1 MVSGSRHT
9 TQPDRK
15 SAPQALLPYL
25 LLTVS
30 ALLWSGNFVI
40 SKAVAA
46 SIPPVGL
53 LFWRWMVALVILLPF
68 ALPRLSSQWSL
79 VRANLKLFPLF
90 GLLGVT
96 LFNLL
101 IYTAMHT
108 TTAINAALVNSVIP
122 VLIILFSRLF
132 FKSGITRRQ
141 WFGVLLSLL
150 GVFTI
155 ILRGHP
161 TGILTLSFSS
171 GDLLVLGAAVAWSL
185 YSIALRYYPKGLD
198 PLVFLLCITLCGLP
212 LILPIYLWEI
222 ASGSLIPLTAAS
234 FATIAYVGICA
245 SVIAFICWNSGI
257 RSVGAQS
264 GGQFIHLMPVF
275 STILAVIFLHERLQG
290 FHLFGIVLIV
300 TGIVAATDLLRM
312 GRP

>member
-1 MVSGSRHT
+1 MKT
-9 TQPDRK
+9 
-15 SAPQALLPYL
+15 LLPYL
-25 LLTVS
+25 LLTTS

-40 SKAVAA
+40 SRAVAA

-53 LFWRWMVALVILLPF
+53 LFWRWVVALVILLPF
-68 ALPRLSSQWSL
+68 AVPRFRSQWPI

-122 VLIILFSRLF
+122 VLIIVFSRLF
-132 FKSGITRRQ
+132 YKSGITRQQ
-141 WFGVLLSLL
+141 WFGVVLSLL
-150 GVFTI
+150 GVLTI
-155 ILRGHP
+155 ILRGNLSSV
-161 TGILTLSFSS
+161 LTLSFSI
-171 GDLLVLGAAVAWSL
+171 GDLLVFGAAISWSL
-185 YSIALRYYPKGLD
+185 YSICLRYYPKGLD
-198 PLVFLLCITLCGLP
+198 PLVFLVCITICGLP
-212 LILPIYLWEI
+212 LILPLYLWEM
-222 ASGSLIPLTAAS
+222 ATGSVIPLTPAS

-257 RSVGAQS
+257 RTVGAQV

-300 TGIVAATDLLRM
+300 TGIAAATNLLRV
-312 GRP
+312 RRQ